1 MVLWDSFGLCRGHY
15 RFVLAKQCSNK
26 HPINGKPAV
35 LAGLCHLSSRRALVL
50 KGFAVLPWYKSKVSN
65 IFQSTRASL
74 HTVCPSVPSF
84 PQEQP
89 LPLASASAI
98 LRSVA
103 WSTCLK
109 TLGRDGE
116 INQGPF
122 FRACYLFTLW

>member
-65 IFQSTRASL
+65 PQGHLCTLDVPVSPASPKNNP
-74 HTVCPSVPSF
+74 C
-84 PQEQP
+84 P
-89 LPLASASAI
+89 LPRPRPFYDQLRGPRVSRPWAGTARSARGLFSGPAI
-98 LRSVA
+98 
-103 WSTCLK
+103 CLPSGK
-109 TLGRDGE
+109 LT
-116 INQGPF
+116 
-122 FRACYLFTLW
+122 